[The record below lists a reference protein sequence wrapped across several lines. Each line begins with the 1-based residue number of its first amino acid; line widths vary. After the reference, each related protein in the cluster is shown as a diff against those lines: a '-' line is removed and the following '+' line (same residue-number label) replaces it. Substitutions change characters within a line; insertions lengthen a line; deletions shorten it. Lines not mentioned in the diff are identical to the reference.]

1 MKNLYFILLG
11 LAAWAILVV
20 ISPSKTPEPD
30 LPKAPAATEQARS
43 SARSRDKERPA
54 KTEASGVENTP
65 ATAAHREEAQAVI
78 DAASVTYSPE
88 GVQAIRPFLLDPDPE
103 VRMAARDGMVQL
115 GEVDAVP
122 LLRAAAGKLK
132 DQLEI
137 ASFHEAADLLALPPW
152 SETTEAQ
159 DTIAEII
166 EDMAR

>member
-20 ISPSKTPEPD
+20 ISPSKTPEPE
-30 LPKAPAATEQARS
+30 LPKAPAATEQPRS
-43 SARSRDKERPA
+43 SARRDKERAA
-54 KTEASGVENTP
+54 KAGASEVASDSS

-78 DAASVTYSPE
+78 DAAAVTYSPE
-88 GVQAIRPFLLDPDPE
+88 GVQAIRPFLLDSDPE

-166 EDMAR
+166 EEMAR